1 MEGGFLTTALY
12 PQPSKRSPLGPG
24 STEPGSNCT
33 EGDQRGESDREVPA
47 WVPLLG
53 KKLGANLW
61 QKGSVEGYFN
71 YVQINKQPISI
82 YFLNPSHHDLSYLD
96 HSKSLCDGHLRFPS
110 Q

>member
-24 STEPGSNCT
+24 VTEPGSNCT

-53 KKLGANLW
+53 KKLGVGCGVEE
-61 QKGSVEGYFN
+61 GSWREQSSCQAPPVKPQAGPRDVPPPGET
-71 YVQINKQPISI
+71 QEKCQPQ
-82 YFLNPSHHDLSYLD
+82 
-96 HSKSLCDGHLRFPS
+96 RWV
-110 Q
+110 